1 MMLNHAPNRRRRRFA
16 VPLMILAAAAAFAIW
31 GTQRE
36 SERTADIHEFVHA
49 VCQDI
54 ANQRDPAG
62 RLGRLEPLLAKQ
74 MVDFLRVALNDLP
87 PNLDGLVINVRSGDH
102 PEFGNGVATHT
113 VMIQI
118 RDRDTLGLRI
128 IHQDQG
134 GDLGIIGIWFP

>member
-1 MMLNHAPNRRRRRFA
+1 MTLNRSPNRRRIA
-16 VPLMILAAAAAFAIW
+16 VPLIILAAAAAFAVW

-54 ANQRDPAG
+54 ANQRDPAA

-87 PNLDGLVINVRSGDH
+87 TTLDGLVIDVRSGDH
-102 PEFGNGVATHT
+102 PQFGDGLATHT
-113 VMIQI
+113 AMIRI

-128 IHQDQG
+128 VHQDQG
-134 GDLGIIGIWFP
+134 GDLGIVGIWWP